1 MYTQSY
7 EQCVIQTI
15 GKERL
20 QMSRRIKELAAIAVI
35 GDGVVGFVAPRRHS
49 LLWKVGPEGYQE
61 AIRWFAERPS
71 LVRLLAAVEL
81 GLGLM
86 LALRQYPE
94 EG

>member
-1 MYTQSY
+1 
-7 EQCVIQTI
+7 
-15 GKERL
+15 
-20 QMSRRIKELAAIAVI
+20 MSRRIKELVAIAVI
-35 GDGVVGFVAPRRHS
+35 GDGVVGLVAPRRHS

-61 AIRWFAERPS
+61 VLRWFAERPV
-71 LVRLLAAVEL
+71 LVRVLAVAEL